1 MFIGVDLRKRT
12 YVKNRQTRD
21 KRQTKKQTNLNHN
34 YMKQLLLSLVAL
46 MALGANAQD
55 IKYIMDDVEVP
66 QGGSVV
72 VPINIENTINCY
84 SWEGWIGV
92 ENVNVT
98 NGDIRLSNYEATG
111 DRVKNI
117 AYTKYTF
124 DEETGELL
132 SLEDRTDGAFS
143 GGSNILKGDD
153 GIYYMRFVGFN
164 IGGFAMK
171 ENSGTVAYITFSAPE
186 TVEIGSTFT
195 GYIDHIHFG
204 KDRGVDVTGEKIIFN
219 IKVVENVTILDENSE
234 TAPEI
239 AENVKVL
246 VKRTIKANEW
256 GTICLPFSM
265 TETQV
270 KEAFGEDVQL
280 ADFTGCNV
288 TYSERNVDAIEVL
301 FENRD
306 LTNGLEAN
314 HPCLIFVSS
323 NISEFSVDGVSINP
337 SATPSVDG
345 TKGVFTRYCSM
356 LGTHNKQTVAGST
369 RTPYLFISDNQ
380 FWYATSNFNIKGFRA
395 YFDFFD
401 VVTNMTPSAGIKMF
415 IDSTPTNISD
425 VNIVDT
431 NGAIFTVD
439 GKKMNS
445 DTTRLPKGVYIIEG
459 KKVAIK

>member
-1 MFIGVDLRKRT
+1 MFTGVDLRKRT
-12 YVKNRQTRD
+12 YVKNRQTSD

-132 SLEDRTDGAFS
+132 SQEDRTDGAFS
-143 GGSNILKGDD
+143 GESNILKGDD

-164 IGGFAMK
+164 IGGFTMK
-171 ENSGTVAYITFSAPE
+171 ENSGTVAYITLSAPE

-219 IKVVENVTILDENSE
+219 IKVVENVTILDENST
-234 TAPEI
+234 TAPVA
-239 AENVKVL
+239 AENVNVL
-246 VKRTIKANEW
+246 VKRTIKADTW
-256 GTICLPFSM
+256 STICLPFAMS
-265 TETQV
+265 EAQV

-280 ADFTGCNV
+280 ADFSGYETTIDSKGNIV
-288 TYSERNVDAIEVL
+288 GISVNFTSITELA
-301 FENRD
+301 
-306 LTNGLEAN
+306 AN
-314 HPCLIFVSS
+314 HPCIIKVSS
-323 NISEFSVDGVSINP
+323 PVSEFEAEGVNIAPQTDLEINLGNNRKPKSII
-337 SATPSVDG
+337 G
-345 TKGVFTRYCSM
+345 TYTA
-356 LGTHNKQTVAGST
+356 GTLVEELALFLSNGLFYYSTGETVM
-369 RTPYLFISDNQ
+369 
-380 FWYATSNFNIKGFRA
+380 KGFRA
-395 YFDFFD
+395 YFNFNDLLTEVD
-401 VVTNMTPSAGIKMF
+401 NKYGIKMRVDGIF
-415 IDSTPTNISD
+415 DGIND
-425 VNIVDT
+425 VNIANEVE
-431 NGAIFTVD
+431 GVFTID

-445 DTTRLPKGVYIIEG
+445 DVNRLQKGVYIIDG